1 MKRIY
6 SLDVLRGLAIFIMVF
21 VDAVPGGIAYPIF
34 IHAPWEGLTFADL
47 AFPGFVFTMGISA
60 AVSLARRNPSTKKI
74 LKRAAILFAIGIVFN
89 MLPSIFAWL
98 ILDDFTGANLYAGT
112 IENLRIF
119 GILQRLALTYAFGL
133 LLARAIRND
142 LGIFLAA
149 FGLLIVSSLGFHV
162 YAPDNPFDQMHN
174 ISRAVD
180 LIFPGENRIYWSTH
194 DPDSLYGTIASTASF
209 LFGFLA
215 GKVLLDHAAL
225 RDKIFLLGA
234 AGGILLV
241 VGNAWSSFDI
251 IAKEIWTAP
260 FALITSGVEVL
271 LFVALIKFLDAR
283 PNSKRFFQPLAAV
296 GMNPLF
302 FFLLTNVGLVLLN
315 TIPSPNEGMGFY
327 VWFFIS
333 TFSHLI
339 TPEFGSMIFCLL
351 WCLLWLPIAEVLYKM
366 NVTIKI

>member
-21 VDAVPGGIAYPIF
+21 VDAPPGGIAYPIF
-34 IHAPWEGLTFADL
+34 IHAPWEGLTFADF
-47 AFPGFVFTMGISA
+47 AFPGFVFTMGLSA
-60 AVSLARRNPSTKKI
+60 AVSMSRREPSTKKI
-74 LKRAAILFAIGIVFN
+74 LKRAAILFAIGILFN

-98 ILDDFTGANLYAGT
+98 IRDDFTGANLYAGT
-112 IENLRIF
+112 IEHLRPF
-119 GILQRLALTYAFGL
+119 GILQRLALIYAFGL

-142 LGIFLAA
+142 LGIFIAA
-149 FGLLIVSSLGFHV
+149 FVLLIVSSLGFHI
-162 YAPDNPFDQMHN
+162 YAPDNPFSIEHN

-180 LIFPGENRIYWSTH
+180 LIFPGANRIYWTTH
-194 DPDSLYGTIASTASF
+194 DPEGLYGTLASTASF

-215 GKVLLDHAAL
+215 GRVLLDRAAL
-225 RDKIFLLGA
+225 RDKLFLLGA
-234 AGGILLV
+234 AGVILLV
-241 VGNAWSSFDI
+241 VGGAWSSVDI

-271 LFVALIKFLDAR
+271 LLAALMRFLDAR
-283 PNSKRFFQPLAAV
+283 PNAKRFFQPLAAV

-302 FFLLTNVGLVLLN
+302 FFLLPNIVL
-315 TIPSPNEGMGFY
+315 IFISSFPSPAEGMDLY

-351 WCLLWLPIAEVLYKM
+351 WCMLWLPIAEILCKM
-366 NVTIKI
+366 KVTIKI